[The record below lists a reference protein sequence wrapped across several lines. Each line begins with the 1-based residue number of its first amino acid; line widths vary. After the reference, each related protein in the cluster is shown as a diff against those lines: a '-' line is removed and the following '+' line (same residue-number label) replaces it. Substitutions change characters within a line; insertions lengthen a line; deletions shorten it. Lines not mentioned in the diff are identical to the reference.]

1 MIIIPGNVPEYLD
14 KCRRLEADVLIID
27 IQDAIAKVD
36 AAKLQ
41 AREMVVN
48 AIKAGGFR
56 AREICVRVN
65 SPGSPWFIEDIKAV
79 VEAGV
84 DSIMLSHA
92 YSASDVAL
100 AEGCLHSFASRR
112 KVEIL
117 IEVDTPGIMADLDI
131 IARTSTAVTGLSVAA
146 YDFALELG
154 ARLFGPDGT
163 TSENWLT
170 YCRARVL
177 AVARWKEWNAGD
189 LVNLSAPGADA
200 SSVQAMRESR
210 GMGFDGVT
218 LLFPRLIPVANEAFG
233 VPAEELSWAQTLVD
247 EWNKLDGGP
256 EWNKGARTINGQL
269 IYSPTYEYARRVLK
283 HHAVISGDAEAADHF
298 RKFGLASDEY
308 LVEKR
313 V

>member
-1 MIIIPGNVPEYLD
+1 MIIIPGNVPEYLE
-14 KCRRLEADVLIID
+14 KCRRLEADALIID

-48 AIKAGGFR
+48 AIKSGGFR
-56 AREICVRVN
+56 AREVCVRVN
-65 SPGSPWFIEDIKAV
+65 SPGSPWFVEDIKAV
-79 VEAGV
+79 VEAGAH
-84 DSIMLSHA
+84 SIMLSHA
-92 YSASDVAL
+92 YSASDVTL
-100 AEGCLHSFASRR
+100 AEGCLYSFSPER

-131 IARTSTAVTGLSVAA
+131 VARTSTAVTGLSVAA

-154 ARLFGPDGT
+154 ARLFGPEAT

-189 LVNLSAPGADA
+189 LVNLSALGADA
-200 SSVQAMRESR
+200 SSMQAMQASR
-210 GMGFDGVT
+210 GMGFDGAT

-233 VPAEELSWAQTLVD
+233 VSGEELSWAQTLVD
-247 EWNKLDGGP
+247 EWSKLDGGP
-256 EWNKGARTINGQL
+256 EWNRGARTINGQL
-269 IYSPTYEYARRVLK
+269 VFAPTYEYARRVLK
-283 HHAVISGDAEAADHF
+283 YHAVISGDAEATDHF

-313 V
+313 A

>member
-1 MIIIPGNVPEYLD
+1 MIIVPGNVQEYLD
-14 KCRRLEADVLIID
+14 KSHRLEADVLIID

-48 AIKAGGFR
+48 AIEVGGFR
-56 AREICVRVN
+56 AGEICVRVN
-65 SPGSPWFIEDIKAV
+65 SPGSPWFVEDIKAV
-79 VEAGV
+79 VSAGA

-92 YSASDVAL
+92 YSVSDVML
-100 AEGCLHSFASRR
+100 AEDCLKSFSAERE
-112 KVEIL
+112 VEIL
-117 IEVDTPGIMADLDI
+117 IEVDTPGILADLDT
-131 IARTSTAVTGLSVAA
+131 IARTSTSVTSLSVAA

-154 ARLFGPDGT
+154 ARLFGPEAT
-163 TSENWLT
+163 TSEDWLT

-189 LVNLSAPGADA
+189 LVSISALGTDT
-200 SSVQAMRESR
+200 SLQAMRESR

-218 LLFPRLIPVANEAFG
+218 LVFPRLIPVANEVFG
-233 VPAEELSWAQTLVD
+233 VSAAEFSWAQTLVD
-247 EWNKLDGGP
+247 EWNKLNGGP

-269 IYSPTYEYARRVLK
+269 VFAPTYEYARRVLK
-283 HHAVISGDAEAADHF
+283 HHAVISGDAEATNHF

-308 LVEKR
+308 LLEKR
-313 V
+313 VR